1 MRVRRTRM
9 SRVYRRR
16 RLTALLLVILVGVLA
31 IILACRIGSE
41 DKPAETTQPEPQ
53 QAQGSVSEVSR
64 PVSYPKETDAPEAEN
79 EPAEQPWMPDEA
91 DVEYIAKTVYGE
103 ANIVRSTMKQAAVAW
118 CILNRVD
125 ATGYSDTIEGVVTAP
140 YQFSGYDPDHPVTE
154 ELRNLAVDVL
164 QRWHSEQDGEA
175 EVGRVLPSDYTFFWG
190 DGYEN
195 YFTNEW
201 KGTDYWDWSM
211 PNPYEN

>member
-1 MRVRRTRM
+1 MRKRQQHDKQ
-9 SRVYRRR
+9 YRYI
-16 RLTALLLVILVGVLA
+16 RLAAIAMMPISILT
-31 IILACRIGSE
+31 IIAMVATSNAPE
-41 DKPAETTQPEPQ
+41 QAETPTQAITTAIQ
-53 QAQGSVSEVSR
+53 QATTE
-64 PVSYPKETDAPEAEN
+64 PIETPTQATPAPTDE
-79 EPAEQPWMPDEA
+79 PWMPDEA
-91 DVEYIAKTVYGE
+91 DVEYIAKTIYGE
-103 ANIVRSTMKQAAVAW
+103 ANIVQSTMKQAAVAW
-118 CILNRVD
+118 CILNRGP
-125 ATGYSDTIEGVVTAP
+125 ATGYPDTIEGVVTSKH
-140 YQFSGYDPDHPVTE
+140 QFAGYDQGHPVTD
-154 ELRNLAVDVL
+154 ELRDLAIDVL